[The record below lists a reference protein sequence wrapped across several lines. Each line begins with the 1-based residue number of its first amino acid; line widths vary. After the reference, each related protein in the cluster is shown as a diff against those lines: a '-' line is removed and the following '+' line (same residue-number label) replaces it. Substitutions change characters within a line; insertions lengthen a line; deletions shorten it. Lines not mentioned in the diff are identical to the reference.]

1 MPYFWGEVQHTLVSA
16 QWHPSTAGQ
25 THFPDYELPIWG
37 EVKEKKHPLEI
48 LRVER
53 KQKENKAATLYFKF
67 SGQGMKKHLK
77 YI

>member
-1 MPYFWGEVQHTLVSA
+1 MPYFSGEAQHTLVSA

-25 THFPDYELPIWG
+25 TRFPDYELPIQG

-53 KQKENKAATLYFKF
+53 KHKENKAATLHVKF
-67 SGQGMKKHLK
+67 SGQDIKKHLK